1 MDLDALLAPRPD
13 SPPSGENLE
22 YDGDFTEMEIAS
34 LPGDDRQMNDTII
47 PGEDPDF
54 KDARAKVLIILER
67 SHDLRAGV
75 ILAYCN
81 VNLSGLAGLADA
93 TSYIRRCLEQYWDSC
108 HPQLDADDDN
118 DPTMRVNAVG
128 GLADART
135 VMRGLRDVQLTKSRN
150 FGRYSLRDIQ
160 TLMADTA
167 AGGGGEDSGE
177 RDNLNKAFRETAE
190 TDPGFLQNLIEA
202 ARRVQADIKAID
214 AKFMQETPGQGPNLD
229 DITKAVMQII
239 RYVGEHVAL
248 PAGAEVPKEED
259 DAPAMKSA
267 PARAAPAR
275 ASGGGGGGG
284 TMDVVAA
291 LDAIIAHYKHNE
303 PSSPLPILLLR
314 ARRLVDADF
323 MTIMKDIAPNGV
335 DNVMMI
341 GGIADD

>member
-34 LPGDDRQMNDTII
+34 QPGEDRQMNDTII

-54 KDARAKVLIILER
+54 KDAKARALIIMER

-75 ILAYCN
+75 ILAYAN
-81 VNLSGLAGLADA
+81 VNISGLAGLAD
-93 TSYIRRCLEQYWDSC
+93 TMDYIRGCLEQYWDTC

-118 DPTMRVNAVG
+118 DPTMRVNAVS

-135 VMRGLRDVQLTKSRN
+135 VLRGLRNVQLTKSRN
-150 FGRYSLRDIQ
+150 FGRFSLRDIQ

-167 AGGGGEDSGE
+167 AGKEDDTGQRE
-177 RDNLNKAFRETAE
+177 KLNNAFRETAE
-190 TDPGFLQNLIEA
+190 TDPAFMQDLLDA
-202 ARRVQADIKAID
+202 ARRVQVAIKAID

-229 DITKAVMQII
+229 DVTKAILQII
-239 RYVGEHVAL
+239 RNLSDHVG
-248 PAGAEVPKEED
+248 
-259 DAPAMKSA
+259 APAAEDEAKDEDTPDSDYA
-267 PARAAPAR
+267 PSRPAAARPARR
-275 ASGGGGGGG
+275 DGGGSE
-284 TMDVVAA
+284 MDVVAA
-291 LDAIIAHYKHNE
+291 LDEIINHYRQNE

-314 ARRLVDADF
+314 ARRLVNADF

>member
-1 MDLDALLAPRPD
+1 LDLDALLATRTD

-22 YDGDFTEMEIAS
+22 YDGDFTEMEIAAQ
-34 LPGDDRQMNDTII
+34 PGEDRQMNDTII

-54 KDARAKVLIILER
+54 REAKTKALAIMER

-75 ILAYCN
+75 ILAYAS
-81 VNLSGLAGLADA
+81 VNLTGLSGLAEAMD
-93 TSYIRRCLEQYWDSC
+93 YIRGCLEQYWDSC

-118 DPTMRVNAVG
+118 DPTMRVNAVR

-135 VMRGLRDVQLTKSRN
+135 VLRGLRNVQLTKSRN
-150 FGRYSLRDIQ
+150 FGRFSLRDIQ

-167 AGGGGEDSGE
+167 SGKDDDSGQRE
-177 RDNLNKAFRETAE
+177 KLNNAFRETAE
-190 TDPGFLQNLIEA
+190 TDPAFLQDLLDA
-202 ARRVQADIKAID
+202 ARRVQAAIKAID

-229 DITKAVMQII
+229 DVTKAVLQII
-239 RYVGEHVAL
+239 RNLTEHVGAQ
-248 PAGAEVPKEED
+248 AGEDAAAED
-259 DAPAMKSA
+259 DDDASTGAVAPSRAA
-267 PARAAPAR
+267 TARPARM
-275 ASGGGGGGG
+275 SGGGD

-291 LDAIIAHYKHNE
+291 LDEIIEHYRQNE
-303 PSSPLPILLLR
+303 PSSPLPVLLLR
-314 ARRLVDADF
+314 ARRLVNADF